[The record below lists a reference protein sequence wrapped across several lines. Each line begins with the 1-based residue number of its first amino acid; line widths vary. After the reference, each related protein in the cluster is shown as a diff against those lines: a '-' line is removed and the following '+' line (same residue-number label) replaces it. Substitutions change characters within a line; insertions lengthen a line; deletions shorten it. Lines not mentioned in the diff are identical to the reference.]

1 MVRNL
6 DVRRLRK
13 RLLMMLAGL
22 ILSYVISFGLSI
34 FLIVDSGILE
44 GRARFPIIAGI
55 AALAVVLAFFH
66 VRAQFRRYDYLVRIT
81 EGADDDQVS

>member
-1 MVRNL
+1 MVRNI
-6 DVRRLRK
+6 DARRIRK

-22 ILSYVISFGLSI
+22 ILSYVVSFGLSI

-44 GRARFPIIAGI
+44 GGARWPIIAGI

-66 VRAQFRRYDYLVRIT
+66 VRAQFRRYDYLVRLAQGS
-81 EGADDDQVS
+81 EDD